1 MTALRTE
8 ARTAPRPGMKVA
20 TIGVCATLVL
30 GLALVAA
37 VAGGIAPYLLAAAMS
52 LVLGLGWASAVGIR
66 ARYRHSIIILLSGA
80 LAAAVS
86 ALPAGDRLTWIPA
99 IVAVALI
106 AIFVAELVR
115 GEGAEHRLE
124 STISST
130 AGVLAAVS
138 SSGWIALSRHLHD
151 LGDTPVA
158 MVVVPGVLT
167 GLIIGVVGLRLLLS
181 APERGPK
188 RGLLA
193 LSVLPVALLG
203 PTALFAARIVAL
215 MVF

>member
-1 MTALRTE
+1 M
-8 ARTAPRPGMKVA
+8 
-20 TIGVCATLVL
+20 
-30 GLALVAA
+30 
-37 VAGGIAPYLLAAAMS
+37 
-52 LVLGLGWASAVGIR
+52 
-66 ARYRHSIIILLSGA
+66 
-80 LAAAVS
+80 
-86 ALPAGDRLTWIPA
+86 
-99 IVAVALI
+99 AVALI

-158 MVVVPGVLT
+158 MVVFPGVLT

>member
-1 MTALRTE
+1 MPRRYLRRHLRRNPGRPRAGAL
-8 ARTAPRPGMKVA
+8 A
-20 TIGVCATLVL
+20 
-30 GLALVAA
+30 AA

-130 AGVLAAVS
+130 AGVLAAVA
-138 SSGWIALSRHLHD
+138 ALSLPRDAAHQDEDHVEA
-151 LGDTPVA
+151 TP
-158 MVVVPGVLT
+158 
-167 GLIIGVVGLRLLLS
+167 
-181 APERGPK
+181 
-188 RGLLA
+188 
-193 LSVLPVALLG
+193 LPAS
-203 PTALFAARIVAL
+203 
-215 MVF
+215 

>member
-1 MTALRTE
+1 MTAGRTG
-8 ARTAPRPGMKVA
+8 AGRQAQGGTKVV
-20 TIGVCATLVL
+20 TIAACATVALALALTAAVL
-30 GLALVAA
+30 G
-37 VAGGIAPYLLAAAMS
+37 GPAPYILAAGMS
-52 LVLGLGWASAVGIR
+52 LILGFGWASAVGIR

-86 ALPAGDRLTWIPA
+86 ALPAGGRLTWVPA
-99 IVAVALI
+99 IIAMALI
-106 AIFVAELVR
+106 AIFLAELVR
-115 GEGAEHRLE
+115 GEGAQHRLE

-138 SSGWIALSRHLHD
+138 ASGWIALSQHLHD

-158 MVVVPGVLT
+158 MVIVPGVVTAL
-167 GLIIGVVGLRLLLS
+167 LIGVVGFRLLL
-181 APERGPK
+181 AVPERGPK
-188 RGLLA
+188 RGLLT

-215 MVF
+215 VVI

>member
-1 MTALRTE
+1 MRVIEEKTGVLIASAGTLACLLVQLVPSQRLVWLP
-8 ARTAPRPGMKVA
+8 AV
-20 TIGVCATLVL
+20 IGVSFM
-30 GLALVAA
+30 A
-37 VAGGIAPYLLAAAMS
+37 VC
-52 LVLGLGWASAVGIR
+52 
-66 ARYRHSIIILLSGA
+66 
-80 LAAAVS
+80 
-86 ALPAGDRLTWIPA
+86 
-99 IVAVALI
+99 
-106 AIFVAELVR
+106 VAELVR